1 MRRYTGNEHVVHHS
15 LAGGLVRRPEFG
27 RKRGGQVRRLNLV
40 VSTLLSLAVLD
51 GCASIPLPKTI
62 TDGDVT
68 PQRKKR
74 NEECVRQFEQQ
85 RDFAEFEAAKAHWV
99 QQRDVKGCREALEK
113 LLARRPQ
120 HRDARLLMVELLL
133 AADDPS
139 AAYTHAKAALDA
151 YPNDAEVQYTMAVTL
166 DARGKTADALAYY
179 ERATKMDPRNQSF
192 AAAYRTARE
201 ATHEEMR
208 AAKAAVFDGN
218 DSVNDSVDDPAAE
231 GLPIG
236 YAEPAAPLPPPGG
249 RAGSPGAAGSAVS
262 AGVAVD
268 GPAGE
273 LLRKGRAALADRS
286 SQAAAVENFRQAA
299 ATKPDDPQIPISAA
313 AAALRAN
320 RPEVAVEVLTPAAK
334 RFPNS
339 PAVHRML
346 GAAYY
351 RTGDYKSS
359 QVELQQA
366 LSLDKSSAL
375 SYLLMG
381 CTLAKLGQNEAA
393 EAHFRQARTL
403 DPKYKVVR

>member
-1 MRRYTGNEHVVHHS
+1 MPASRC
-15 LAGGLVRRPEFG
+15 
-27 RKRGGQVRRLNLV
+27 RKSSR
-40 VSTLLSLAVLD
+40 
-51 GCASIPLPKTI
+51 
-62 TDGDVT
+62 DGDIT
-68 PQRKKR
+68 PKRKKR

-85 RDFAEFEAAKAHWV
+85 RDFAEFEAAKSRWV
-99 QQRDVKGCREALEK
+99 QQRDPKGCREALEK

-133 AADDPS
+133 AADDAP
-139 AAYTHAKAALDA
+139 AAYKHAKAALDA
-151 YPNDAEVQYTMAVTL
+151 YPNDAEVQYSMALTL
-166 DARGKTADALAYY
+166 DAEGKTVDALAYY
-179 ERATKMDPRNQSF
+179 QRATTMDPRNESF

-201 ATHEEMR
+201 TAHEEMH
-208 AAKAAVFDGN
+208 AAKGAVFEGDEA
-218 DSVNDSVDDPAAE
+218 VDDLAA
-231 GLPIG
+231 G
-236 YAEPAAPLPPPGG
+236 YAEAAAPLPRAG
-249 RAGSPGAAGSAVS
+249 RAGSPGAAGSAAS

-268 GPAGE
+268 GPAGQ
-273 LLRKGRAALADRS
+273 LLRKGQAALAEGS
-286 SQAAAVENFRQAA
+286 SKAAVEYFRQAA
-299 ATKPDDPQIPISAA
+299 ATKPDNPQIPISAA

-320 RPEVAVEVLTPAAK
+320 QPEVAVEVLIPAAK

-359 QVELQQA
+359 QVALQQA

-375 SYLLMG
+375 SYLLLG

-403 DPKYKVVR
+403 DPKYRVTR

>member
-1 MRRYTGNEHVVHHS
+1 MLL
-15 LAGGLVRRPEFG
+15 LA
-27 RKRGGQVRRLNLV
+27 
-40 VSTLLSLAVLD
+40 LSA
-51 GCASIPLPKTI
+51 GCAGIPLPKTI

-85 RDFAEFEAAKAHWV
+85 RDFAEFEAAKARWV
-99 QQRDVKGCREALEK
+99 QQRDLKGCREALEK

-133 AADDPS
+133 AADDPP
-139 AAYTHAKAALDA
+139 AAYKHAKAALDA

-166 DARGKTADALAYY
+166 DAQGKTADALAYY
-179 ERATKMDPRNQSF
+179 ERATKMDPRNESF

-201 ATHEEMR
+201 AAHEEMR
-208 AAKAAVFDGN
+208 AAKAAVFDG
-218 DSVNDSVDDPAAE
+218 DDSVDDLTAE
-231 GLPIG
+231 GLPVG
-236 YAEPAAPLPPPGG
+236 YAEAAAPLPPPAG
-249 RAGSPGAAGSAVS
+249 RAGSPGAAGSAAS

-273 LLRKGRAALADRS
+273 LLRKGQAALAEGS
-286 SQAAAVENFRQAA
+286 SQAAVEYFRQAA
-299 ATKPDDPQIPISAA
+299 ATKPDNPQIPISAA

-359 QVELQQA
+359 QVALQQA